1 MARLVRGLKG
11 MNKIFMGPE
20 ARMAIRPFNEL
31 DRGPEGMNGKK
42 CVRGPKGMNKA
53 GSTIVGPEA

>member
-1 MARLVRGLKG
+1 

-31 DRGPEGMNGKK
+31 DRGPKGMNGKKK

>member
-31 DRGPEGMNGKK
+31 DRGPEGMNGKN
-42 CVRGPKGMNKA
+42 VFVGLKA
-53 GSTIVGPEA
+53 